1 MTERPRYKVL
11 QSDYDRAK
19 LILAREWER
28 SRRLID
34 DRLKSVVT
42 TLGDDGLPDVADFIA
57 EGGKRFRGFL
67 TIIIARALGGDEES
81 AIDAA
86 VAVELV
92 QAASLAIDDII
103 DKDKWRRGREAA
115 WIRFGIERTV
125 LSSLLLIPIAQK
137 IVEKL
142 GFKALFHVI
151 RAWESTVRGEI
162 MDFVMA
168 RRLGPERYIKLVELK
183 TAALF
188 RLATLLGALA
198 ARASDE
204 TLNAASEYG
213 RLIGIIYQV
222 ADDLADYTRAVR
234 EGRPLGP
241 GEELFI
247 RWARSLDPENPL
259 EAAKKFIRE
268 KLSEAVEAARALN
281 PRDKDLALL
290 LELIPAFLIQKLLS
304 EAGLDHDNIFHI
316 L

>member
-1 MTERPRYKVL
+1 MTERPRYRVL
-11 QSDYDRAK
+11 QSDYDRAR

-34 DRLKSVVT
+34 ERLKSVVT
-42 TLGDDGLPDVADFIA
+42 SLGDDGLPDVADFIA

-67 TIIIARALGGDEES
+67 TIVVARSLGGDEES
-81 AIDAA
+81 AVDAA

-125 LSSLLLIPIAQK
+125 LSSLLLIPVAQR
-137 IVEKL
+137 IVERL

-168 RRLGPERYIKLVELK
+168 RRLGPDRYIRLIELK

-198 ARASDE
+198 ARAGE
-204 TLNAASEYG
+204 EELQAASEYG
-213 RLIGIIYQV
+213 RLIGVIYQV
-222 ADDLADYTRAVR
+222 ADDLADYTRATIK
-234 EGRPLGP
+234 GSPLGP

-247 RWARSLDPENPL
+247 RWARSLDPEHPID
-259 EAAKKFIRE
+259 AAKMFIRE
-268 KLSEAVEAARALN
+268 KLSEAVEAARALK